1 MFFDT
6 LTLLATFLQVGVRA
20 AGPLVS
26 LDYAMLEGASTGGVE
41 TFLGVPY
48 AQSPVGNLRFRR
60 PRPPLPLS
68 GTTLVSDLVLLRPP
82 AQIGRRVLTRIVA
95 LMVRRSRPLETVVR
109 NRTLAPGPKF
119 RASTTPYWT
128 YFPQMQVI
136 PKTVRVLPIPKLGQ
150 DS

>member
-1 MFFDT
+1 MFFGT
-6 LTLLATFLQVGVRA
+6 LTLLAAFPQVCVRA

-26 LDYAMLEGASTGGVE
+26 LDYATLEGASTGGVE

-82 AQIGRRVLTRIVA
+82 AEI
-95 LMVRRSRPLETVVR
+95 
-109 NRTLAPGPKF
+109 
-119 RASTTPYWT
+119 
-128 YFPQMQVI
+128 
-136 PKTVRVLPIPKLGQ
+136 
-150 DS
+150 